1 MKLVATVVAFL
12 ILGVNL
18 GALAATGEAAL
29 VRLRA
34 ATTVRVVV
42 TQQLTYRP
50 AGKYPAIPI
59 ENFSLPFDKLAAE
72 FLRAAGVR
80 TVGPDAAQ
88 FDATLTIR
96 AEGEALET
104 IYDPAYTKPWCLLGK
119 NLYSG
124 ASLRGEITIEVPEL
138 SVYRRAFVARR
149 YPPLCVGLNLGFQ
162 SPRNAPFYEVIEWEG
177 SFLTRL
183 TEIIRSAYGAPP
195 FLAVF
200 ETGNGLMRRA
210 AAKRLG
216 DLVDPVAG
224 EALVDSL
231 GDRDKLVRRYAA
243 WSLGKMGDRL
253 AVLALIIRIRD
264 DDFDVR
270 WFAQWALKKI
280 TRQDFGN
287 DQQAWRQ
294 WWFEQKYSLV
304 PIGDE
309 FTPARKK

>member
-138 SVYRRAFVARR
+138 PVYRRAFVARR

-195 FLAVF
+195 FLAVL
-200 ETGNGLMRRA
+200 ETGNGLMQRA

-216 DLVDPVAG
+216 ELGDPAAG

-231 GDRDKLVRRYAA
+231 GDRDKVVRRQAA
-243 WSLGKMGDRL
+243 WALGKIGDPR
-253 AVLALIIRIRD
+253 AVPALIFKIHD
-264 DDFDVR
+264 NDFDVR
-270 WFAQWALKKI
+270 WFTQWALREI
-280 TRQDFGN
+280 TDRNFGN
-287 DQQAWRQ
+287 DQHAWRQ
-294 WWFEQKYSLV
+294 WWFEQDTVLN
-304 PIGDE
+304 
-309 FTPARKK
+309 